1 MKKLFILLCFSF
13 MTSFV
18 FANSIVID
26 NKTDYPTNDKFGK
39 IAVEWAAS
47 AKAIQKANKNILNG
61 KSINPN
67 SLTMLTQNGR
77 VELSS
82 PNNAKYFR
90 LVVWSNDKQ
99 EPALLTNWVYISPN
113 KTYVVNQKQLVPKVL
128 LSGTGC

>member
-13 MTSFV
+13 MTSVV
-18 FANSIVID
+18 FANSIVLD
-26 NKTDYPTNDKFGK
+26 NKTDYPKNDKFGK

-47 AKAIQKANKNILNG
+47 AKAIEKANKNILNG
-61 KSINPN
+61 KSINSN
-67 SLTMLTQNGR
+67 SLTMLTQKGR

-99 EPALLTNWVYISPN
+99 EPGLLTNWVYITPN